1 MTPAQTWANHP
12 AMAVT
17 TSKLLWCTIRYQE
30 KDGTWWVK
38 DNSDP
43 KHYEPDG
50 LGILD
55 PYQFPWILDAL
66 DPLREFGLS
75 NEVLE
80 AAFVP
85 FQVQD
90 IDKEN
95 TVRLARV
102 AEHIL
107 DSEEQLFALPNIKDG
122 DKGAYA
128 DFLEHIM
135 RLRVKLINDTIKLEQ
150 KLTVEDVDEQL
161 SEIRNQALIEGRDIH
176 PFQEITDILEFVP
189 QGHELPTDDDD
200 DDKPA
205 RPSTA
210 PEDLVDLPEVEDVD
224 KDMEKNLRWDEDEEV
239 PEGEEDG
246 EGGNRERGDREGGS
260 GGSRPRR

>member
-1 MTPAQTWANHP
+1 
-12 AMAVT
+12 MAVT
-17 TSKLLWCTIRYQE
+17 TSKLLWCTIRFKE
-30 KDGTWWVK
+30 KEGNWWVK
-38 DNSDP
+38 ENSDP

-55 PYQFPWILDAL
+55 PFQLPWILDMM
-66 DPLREFGLS
+66 DPLREYGLS

-85 FQVQD
+85 FQPQE
-90 IDKEN
+90 IDKDKDQ
-95 TVRLARV
+95 TVRLVRV

-107 DSEEQLFALPNIKDG
+107 DSEEQLFALPNVKDG

-161 SEIRNQALIEGRDIH
+161 SELRNQAMIEGRDIH
-176 PFQEITDILEFVP
+176 PFEEITDILEFVP
-189 QGHELPTDDDD
+189 LGHEVPSDDDD

-205 RPSTA
+205 RA
-210 PEDLVDLPEVEDVD
+210 QGAAEDIADLPDVEEVD
-224 KDMEKNLRWDEDEEV
+224 KDMEKNLRWDEEDEPAE
-239 PEGEEDG
+239 
-246 EGGNRERGDREGGS
+246 EGGESEGGS
-260 GGSRPRR
+260 KPSGKSGRRR

>member
-1 MTPAQTWANHP
+1 
-12 AMAVT
+12 MAVT
-17 TSKLLWCTIRYQE
+17 TSKLLWCTIRFKE
-30 KDGTWWVK
+30 KEGSWWVK
-38 DNSDP
+38 ENSDP

-55 PYQFPWILDAL
+55 PFQFPWVLDMM
-66 DPLREFGLS
+66 DPLREYGLS
-75 NEVLE
+75 NEILE

-85 FQVQD
+85 FQPQE
-90 IDKEN
+90 IDKDKDQ
-95 TVRLARV
+95 TVRLVRV

-107 DSEEQLFALPNIKDG
+107 DSEEQLFALPNVKDG

-161 SEIRNQALIEGRDIH
+161 SELRNQAMIEGRDIH
-176 PFQEITDILEFVP
+176 PFEEITDILEFVP
-189 QGHELPTDDDD
+189 LGHEVPGDDDD

-205 RPSTA
+205 RAQSA
-210 PEDLVDLPEVEDVD
+210 AEDIADLPDVEEVD
-224 KDMEKNLRWDEDEEV
+224 KDMEKNLRWDDEEEPTEEGGEEGG
-239 PEGEEDG
+239 PEGG
-246 EGGNRERGDREGGS
+246 KAPGKTPG
-260 GGSRPRR
+260 RRR

>member
-1 MTPAQTWANHP
+1 
-12 AMAVT
+12 
-17 TSKLLWCTIRYQE
+17 
-30 KDGTWWVK
+30 
-38 DNSDP
+38 
-43 KHYEPDG
+43 
-50 LGILD
+50 
-55 PYQFPWILDAL
+55 
-66 DPLREFGLS
+66 
-75 NEVLE
+75 
-80 AAFVP
+80 
-85 FQVQD
+85 
-90 IDKEN
+90 
-95 TVRLARV
+95 VRLARV

-161 SEIRNQALIEGRDIH
+161 SEFRNQALIEGRDIH

-224 KDMEKNLRWDEDEEV
+224 KDMEKNLRWDEDEEN
-239 PEGEEDG
+239 PEGG
-246 EGGNRERGDREGGS
+246 EGGEGGEREGGS
-260 GGSRPRR
+260 NSRRRR

>member
-1 MTPAQTWANHP
+1 
-12 AMAVT
+12 MAVT
-17 TSKLLWCTIRYQE
+17 TSKLTWCTIRFHE

-38 DNSDP
+38 ENSDP

-55 PYQFPWILDAL
+55 PYQFPWVLDMM
-66 DPLREFGLS
+66 DPLREYGLS
-75 NEVLE
+75 NEILE

-85 FQVQD
+85 FQAQE
-90 IDKEN
+90 IDKDH
-95 TVRLARV
+95 TVRLVRV

-107 DSEEQLFALPNIKDG
+107 DSEEQLFALPNVKDG
-122 DKGAYA
+122 DKGSYA

-161 SEIRNQALIEGRDIH
+161 SELRNQAMIEGRDIH
-176 PFQEITDILEFVP
+176 PFEEITDILEFVP
-189 QGHELPTDDDD
+189 HGHEVPVDEDD

-205 RPSTA
+205 RPQSA
-210 PEDLVDLPEVEDVD
+210 AEDIADLPDVEEVD
-224 KDMEKNLRWDEDEEV
+224 KDMEKNLRWDEDEE
-239 PEGEEDG
+239 PAEEAGEE
-246 EGGNRERGDREGGS
+246 EGGS
-260 GGSRPRR
+260 GSAGRDSKPRRR

>member
-1 MTPAQTWANHP
+1 
-12 AMAVT
+12 
-17 TSKLLWCTIRYQE
+17 
-30 KDGTWWVK
+30 
-38 DNSDP
+38 
-43 KHYEPDG
+43 

-55 PYQFPWILDAL
+55 PFQFPWILDMM
-66 DPLREFGLS
+66 DPLREYGLS

-85 FQVQD
+85 FQPQE
-90 IDKEN
+90 IDKDKDQ
-95 TVRLARV
+95 TVRLVRV

-107 DSEEQLFALPNIKDG
+107 DSEEQLFALPNVKDG

-161 SEIRNQALIEGRDIH
+161 SELRNQALIEGRDIH
-176 PFQEITDILEFVP
+176 PFEEITDILEFVP
-189 QGHELPTDDDD
+189 LGHEVPTDDDD

-205 RPSTA
+205 RA
-210 PEDLVDLPEVEDVD
+210 QGAAEDIADLPDVEEVD
-224 KDMEKNLRWDEDEEV
+224 KDMEKNLRWDDEDEPAE
-239 PEGEEDG
+239 PGASE
-246 EGGNRERGDREGGS
+246 EGGESEGGGKAS
-260 GGSRPRR
+260 GKSGRRR

>member
-1 MTPAQTWANHP
+1 L
-12 AMAVT
+12 
-17 TSKLLWCTIRYQE
+17 KE
-30 KDGTWWVK
+30 KEGNWWVK
-38 DNSDP
+38 ENSDP

-55 PYQFPWILDAL
+55 PFQFPWILDMM
-66 DPLREFGLS
+66 DPLREYGLS

-85 FQVQD
+85 FQPQE
-90 IDKEN
+90 IDKDKDQ
-95 TVRLARV
+95 TVRLIRV

-107 DSEEQLFALPNIKDG
+107 DSEEQLFALPNVKDG

-161 SEIRNQALIEGRDIH
+161 SELRNQAMIEGRDIH
-176 PFQEITDILEFVP
+176 PFEEITDILEFVP
-189 QGHELPTDDDD
+189 LGHEVPSDDDD

-205 RPSTA
+205 RAQSA
-210 PEDLVDLPEVEDVD
+210 AEDIADLPDVEEVD
-224 KDMEKNLRWDEDEEV
+224 KDMEKNLRWDEEDEPAE
-239 PEGEEDG
+239 
-246 EGGNRERGDREGGS
+246 EGGESEGGS
-260 GGSRPRR
+260 KPSGKSGRRR

>member
-1 MTPAQTWANHP
+1 
-12 AMAVT
+12 MAST
-17 TSKLLWCTIRYQE
+17 TSKLLWCTIRFKE
-30 KDGTWWVK
+30 KEGNWWVK
-38 DNSDP
+38 ENSDP

-55 PYQFPWILDAL
+55 PFQFPWILDMM
-66 DPLREFGLS
+66 DPLREYGLS

-85 FQVQD
+85 FQPQE
-90 IDKEN
+90 IDKDKDQ
-95 TVRLARV
+95 TVRLVRV

-107 DSEEQLFALPNIKDG
+107 DSEEQLFALPNVKDG

-161 SEIRNQALIEGRDIH
+161 SELRNQAMIEGRDIH
-176 PFQEITDILEFVP
+176 PFEEITDILEFVP
-189 QGHELPTDDDD
+189 LGHEVPSDDDD

-205 RPSTA
+205 RA
-210 PEDLVDLPEVEDVD
+210 QGAAEDIADLPDVEEVD
-224 KDMEKNLRWDEDEEV
+224 KDMEKNLRWDEEDEPAE
-239 PEGEEDG
+239 
-246 EGGNRERGDREGGS
+246 EGGESEGGS
-260 GGSRPRR
+260 KPSGKSGRRR